1 MTFVRLPSVADEVVQ
16 ETWLAVINGLDRFE
30 GRAPGSPRSFRFTRV
45 VSAHGST
52 ATSLTVPAR
61 LTGGNLAAARATATV
76 LLSPHPVACGASAAP
91 PARIAC

>member
-1 MTFVRLPSVADEVVQ
+1 
-16 ETWLAVINGLDRFE
+16 
-30 GRAPGSPRSFRFTRV
+30 SFRFSARV
-45 VSAHGST
+45 VSPPGST

-76 LLSPHPVACGASAAP
+76 LLAPHPVACGASAAP